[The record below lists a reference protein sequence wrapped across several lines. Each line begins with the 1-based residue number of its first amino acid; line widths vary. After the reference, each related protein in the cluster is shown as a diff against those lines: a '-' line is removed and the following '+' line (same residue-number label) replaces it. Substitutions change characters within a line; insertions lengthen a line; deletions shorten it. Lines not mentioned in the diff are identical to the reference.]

1 MNELAPLFLLCAAP
15 LAVAF
20 VLTLA
25 DWVMRKRPPKVRT
38 YEIEEETVTREGWTE
53 KG

>member
-1 MNELAPLFLLCAAP
+1 MNEHTPLLLLCGAP
-15 LAVAF
+15 LAVVF

-38 YEIEEETVTREGWTE
+38 YEIEEETVTREGWRE
-53 KG
+53 VK